1 MVFEKRII
9 VDCRGHLLGRL
20 ASCIAKELLLG
31 QRVVAVRTEE
41 ILISGSFIRN
51 RIKYL
56 EFLGKHVNTNPKRGP
71 FHYRAPSKILWR
83 AIRGMLPHKTKRG
96 AAAMERL
103 KVFEGIPP
111 PYDKMK
117 RMVVPEALRVTRLKP
132 GRKTTLLGRLSSEVG
147 WKYQETIK
155 TLEAK
160 RKVRSAAFYHRK
172 KALLKL
178 RTKAIQQATT
188 PSTASVK
195 TPSTASAKA
204 PAKTAKAPAKT
215 AKTPAKTT
223 KAPAKTTTKKQ

>member
-1 MVFEKRII
+1 MVFEKRVV

-20 ASCIAKELLLG
+20 ASVIAKELLLG

-51 RIKYL
+51 KLKYL
-56 EFLGKHVNTNPKRGP
+56 DFLKKHVNTNPKRGP
-71 FHYRAPSKILWR
+71 FHYRAPAKILWR

-96 AAAMERL
+96 MAALERL

-117 RMVVPEALRVTRLKP
+117 RVVVPAALKVIRLKP
-132 GRKTTLLGRLSSEVG
+132 GRKTTLLGRLSFEVG
-147 WKYQETIK
+147 WKHSETIK

-160 RKVRSAAFYHRK
+160 RKVRSSAFYQRK

-178 RTKAIQQATT
+178 RQKATRQADGIAEKTPTKAE
-188 PSTASVK
+188 K
-195 TPSTASAKA
+195 TPTK
-204 PAKTAKAPAKT
+204 
-215 AKTPAKTT
+215 KTPAKKT
-223 KAPAKTTTKKQ
+223 PAKPKTKTETKKKEQKGKK

>member
-1 MVFEKRII
+1 MVFEKRVV

-20 ASCIAKELLLG
+20 ASTIAKELLLG

-41 ILISGSFIRN
+41 IVISGSFIRN
-51 RIKYL
+51 KIKYL
-56 EFLGKHVNTNPKRGP
+56 EFLKIHVNTNPKRGP

-96 AAAMERL
+96 AAALGRF
-103 KVFEGIPP
+103 KVFEGVPP

-147 WKYQETIK
+147 WKHYDAIK
-155 TLEAK
+155 TLEVK

-178 RTKAIQQATT
+178 R
-188 PSTASVK
+188 
-195 TPSTASAKA
+195 AKA
-204 PAKTAKAPAKT
+204 VEQAA
-215 AKTPAKTT
+215 TPTPKTT
-223 KAPAKTTTKKQ
+223 KAPAKTTTKK